1 MLYPEKTGVYC
12 MAFTT
17 WTALLA
23 ELRDDMASGNWR
35 VKRYQIGDV
44 ENEYRSF
51 SEFMAFFR
59 EVEHRAALES
69 QSTAAPI
76 GRAYARGGR
85 RW

>member
-1 MLYPEKTGVYC
+1 

-23 ELRDDMASGNWR
+23 DLKNDMVSGMWR
-35 VKRYQIGDV
+35 TKRYQIGDV
-44 ENEYRSF
+44 ETEYRTF
-51 SEFMAFFR
+51 SDFMSMFR
-59 EVEHRAALES
+59 EVEHRAALEN

-76 GRAYARGGR
+76 GRAYARGGS